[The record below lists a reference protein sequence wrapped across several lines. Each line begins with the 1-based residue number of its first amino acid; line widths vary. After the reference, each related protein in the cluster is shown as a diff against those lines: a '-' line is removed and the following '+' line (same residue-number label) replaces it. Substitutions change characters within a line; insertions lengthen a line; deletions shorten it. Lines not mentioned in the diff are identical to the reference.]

1 MSVGM
6 LPEDYNKLNNIK
18 NDDSSYAFDSDVRS
32 SISSCKIEEE
42 DITI

>member
-1 MSVGM
+1 MHVGM

-18 NDDSSYAFDSDVRS
+18 DDSSYAFDSSDVRS
-32 SISSCKIEEE
+32 SISSSKMEE